1 MSEEIVKLTN
11 KPVVEFTNEIAAALA
26 KAQGEFPEITFDSEV
41 EVTMKSGG
49 KYRFKYATL
58 TNIIRA
64 TRPALSANGLALVQ
78 TFENTV
84 LTTRLIHSSGQQL
97 TSTIELPIDDSMSNQ
112 DIGGVMTYFKR
123 YSISA
128 ILGVSA
134 DADDD
139 SNGASGNQA
148 KQTDL
153 RKPAPTPRKAPE
165 APKKAPATPV
175 KGKVAPKQDKP
186 ATEAT
191 EALPELPKGP
201 VPEIR
206 NQKPPKAVAPESGI
220 VDVSVQGSPTAAR
233 TPYGIASSGSPT
245 ISAESATRAKN
256 ALAKFGVTEV
266 MLNEFSGF
274 PVEMWTEDM
283 KVKALKDFHA
293 LESGMTWEQVTD
305 PSFVQE

>member
-78 TFENTV
+78 TFENTA

-153 RKPAPTPRKAPE
+153 RKPAPTPQKAPE
-165 APKKAPATPV
+165 ASKKAPTTPV
-175 KGKVAPKQDKP
+175 KGKIAPKQDKP

-191 EALPELPKGP
+191 EALPELPRGP

-206 NQKPPKAVAPESGI
+206 NQKPPKAGVSEGGI
-220 VDVSVQGSPTAAR
+220 VDVSAQGRPTAVY
-233 TPYGIASSGSPT
+233 TPYGIASSGSPQ
-245 ISAESATRAKN
+245 IGLESINRMLSAFAQVGITEDR
-256 ALAKFGVTEV
+256 LARH
-266 MLNEFSGF
+266 SGF
-274 PVEMWTEDM
+274 PVQTWTEEM
-283 KVKALKDFHA
+283 KAAALKDYKSIVA
-293 LESGMTWEQVTD
+293 GAN
-305 PSFVQE
+305 PSDIMAE